1 MPTLFSSL
9 TIGALTLRN
18 RILMAPMTRNRAD
31 PAGNPQPIMATY
43 YAQRASAG
51 LIISEATQV
60 CPEGR
65 GYPCTP
71 GIYTPEHVAG
81 WKNVTA
87 AVHKAGG
94 HIFLQLWHCGRISHS
109 SYQPNGGPPPA
120 PSAIEPRKG
129 QVMTYQGPK
138 PFETPRALETS
149 EIPGIVAH
157 YRNAA
162 KLAIEAGFDG
172 VEVHGANGYLI
183 DQFLRDG
190 SNTRTDK
197 YGGSVENRA
206 RFLLEIVDA
215 IISEIGSER
224 VSVRLSPNGTF
235 NDMSDSDPVATY
247 SYAIAE
253 LSKRKIAL
261 LHFIEKMMGDQTVHV
276 TTAQA
281 RSWFKGPL
289 AVNGGYTKQRAEE
302 VLSAEAADLV
312 AIGVPFIA
320 NPDLVERFKRDAP
333 LNEPDTSTFYGGNE
347 RGYTDYPT
355 L

>member
-1 MPTLFSSL
+1 
-9 TIGALTLRN
+9 
-18 RILMAPMTRNRAD
+18 
-31 PAGNPQPIMATY
+31 
-43 YAQRASAG
+43 
-51 LIISEATQV
+51 
-60 CPEGR
+60 
-65 GYPCTP
+65 
-71 GIYTPEHVAG
+71 
-81 WKNVTA
+81 
-87 AVHKAGG
+87 
-94 HIFLQLWHCGRISHS
+94 
-109 SYQPNGGPPPA
+109 
-120 PSAIEPRKG
+120 
-129 QVMTYQGPK
+129 MTYQGPK

-162 KLAIEAGFDG
+162 RLALEAGFDG

-206 RFLLEIVDA
+206 RLLLEVVDA
-215 IISEIGSER
+215 IISEVGAEK

-247 SYAIAE
+247 SYAISE

-320 NPDLVERFKRDAP
+320 NPDLVERFRRNAP